1 MRPPLAVVFAVTTL
15 VHSPGPGLE
24 LRVDLEQRVDAAVVR
39 VKDQIPGLSVAVVV
53 DNRVAYAKG
62 VGTISLGTPK
72 PALADTQYR
81 LASVTKAITA
91 VGVLKLVEQGRVDLD
106 RPAKNYCPAL
116 SPLDGAPTVR
126 EFLLHQSGMRHTSDP
141 EDETITGAVP
151 RLASSLSNIVR
162 EPLRF
167 RPGRKTLYTSWGYTA
182 LGCVIETVSGE
193 SYAQFITRNV
203 LTPGSMQRTTFDE
216 PTYAAPNFSPGFRMR
231 GGTLQPSI
239 VVDTRFKMPASGAIS
254 TVNDLAR
261 FAIALFERR
270 LVPEPFLREMLSTR
284 PAPDDQRRLF
294 TAGWTIGP
302 ADLGTPGYN
311 YNGSMEGTTAVL
323 AILPERQIAVALL
336 ANRERFVPAVSPVVR
351 EALRAAIGLP
361 PQ

>member
-216 PTYAAPNFSPGFRMR
+216 PTYAAPNFSPGFRMQAAPFSR
-231 GGTLQPSI
+231 RSSLTRDSRCRRAERSRPSTTWL
-239 VVDTRFKMPASGAIS
+239 DCDRAFRTPAGA
-254 TVNDLAR
+254 
-261 FAIALFERR
+261 
-270 LVPEPFLREMLSTR
+270 
-284 PAPDDQRRLF
+284 
-294 TAGWTIGP
+294 G
-302 ADLGTPGYN
+302 
-311 YNGSMEGTTAVL
+311 
-323 AILPERQIAVALL
+323 ALL
-336 ANRERFVPAVSPVVR
+336 AGDALDATGSRRPTSVVHR
-351 EALRAAIGLP
+351 RVDDRPSRPRDAWLQLQRIDGRHDRCAGDTSRAADRGRP
-361 PQ
+361 ACES